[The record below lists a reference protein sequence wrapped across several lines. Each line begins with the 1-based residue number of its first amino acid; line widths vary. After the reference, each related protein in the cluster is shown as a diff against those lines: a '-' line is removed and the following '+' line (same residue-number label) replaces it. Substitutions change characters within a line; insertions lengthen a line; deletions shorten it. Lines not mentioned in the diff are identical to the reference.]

1 MEALAPIDR
10 RCKVCDLELEA
21 GQSECWNRVC
31 GMPDRGFAWNFAI
44 AVRSGDFERALNNYK
59 FSGHREWAAIF
70 GRILVGFLD
79 GNAAVFKGID
89 LIVSSPTYTK
99 LGARRSWDHT
109 QAILVAADREQD
121 PSGRWPFDLSDSPAV
136 VKSEDTEPM
145 LPKTFW
151 DRKTH
156 AEGSLREALNVP
168 NPDRTRGR
176 QIAVVDDVFTTGL
189 TLREVARALIDQGG
203 AEAVVGISLMRQPAG
218 RAR

>member
-1 MEALAPIDR
+1 
-10 RCKVCDLELEA
+10 
-21 GQSECWNRVC
+21 
-31 GMPDRGFAWNFAI
+31 
-44 AVRSGDFERALNNYK
+44 
-59 FSGHREWAAIF
+59 
-70 GRILVGFLD
+70 
-79 GNAAVFKGID
+79 
-89 LIVSSPTYTK
+89 
-99 LGARRSWDHT
+99 
-109 QAILVAADREQD
+109 
-121 PSGRWPFDLSDSPAV
+121 
-136 VKSEDTEPM
+136 M

-218 RAR
+218 RAK